1 MPSCLG
7 LYIEKSI
14 IKYAKVSKDHEL
26 IKVDSYG
33 VKFYDKI
40 SEAISQII
48 AETYSYKTPISI
60 NLSNEMYNYFDIF
73 SLLNKGDI
81 PKAIDTEF
89 ESICDEKEYNKNA
102 LETRY
107 IMSSDIENRETRRKQ
122 SWSNNTNFN
131 KYTKPYRYKIKRK
144 CANC

>member
-1 MPSCLG
+1 
-7 LYIEKSI
+7 
-14 IKYAKVSKDHEL
+14 
-26 IKVDSYG
+26 
-33 VKFYDKI
+33 
-40 SEAISQII
+40 
-48 AETYSYKTPISI
+48 
-60 NLSNEMYNYFDIF
+60 MYNYFDIF

-107 IMSSDIENRETRRKQ
+107 IMSSNIENREKLRVVHVSVNKSEISNKVQ
-122 SWSNNTNFN
+122 ILEGNKSWSNNTNFN